1 MGVITH
7 IAAREVLFECAMT
20 DDKLV
25 IVCCNEPFSVNI
37 KTRKVRVEEE
47 TGVRGKLMYGLLQLL
62 PASSD
67 QAGPASGI
75 SPRCLFSHDKRS
87 LPDSACLVKV
97 E

>member
-7 IAAREVLFECAMT
+7 IAARVVLFGCAMT

-62 PASSD
+62 PASS
-67 QAGPASGI
+67 GI